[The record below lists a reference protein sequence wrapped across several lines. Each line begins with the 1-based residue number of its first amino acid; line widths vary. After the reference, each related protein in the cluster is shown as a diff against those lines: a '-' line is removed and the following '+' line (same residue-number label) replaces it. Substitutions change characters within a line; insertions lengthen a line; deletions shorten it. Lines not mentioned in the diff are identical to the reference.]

1 MHSTRSTPRARVAVA
16 GRNARSAA
24 RRFRETWAPPASAA
38 PSQYVSE
45 TGLSVLPRCGAQA
58 KICSSSCKLRTI
70 GACDAGLAGVCD
82 ER

>member
-1 MHSTRSTPRARVAVA
+1 MHSTRSTPRACVAVA

-24 RRFRETWAPPASAA
+24 RRFRETWAPPASHA

-45 TGLSVLPRCGAQA
+45 TGLSALPRCGAQLET
-58 KICSSSCKLRTI
+58 CSASCKLRTV
-70 GACDAGLAGVCD
+70 GAAVAGLAGACD